1 MKKSLFK
8 KISLFCS
15 MLVAASCFTVFGTA
29 CGDDEKTGGA
39 RLKVG
44 LMSDPHCI
52 TTTSWNGSLVK
63 TFNYFKEQDV
73 DAIVIAGDIT
83 DIANTANYA
92 VYNKAVSDVFGKNK
106 PEMILSM
113 GNHDFWTVK
122 HSVQA
127 PKQQVY
133 DLFEDEVG
141 QTVNYHTE
149 VNGFHFIALSP
160 DTHSNNFNSSI
171 EWLEGELAEAAADA
185 PDNPIFV
192 VAHANA
198 ASTVPGGTSA
208 ELGEALENYPQA
220 VLFSGHTHYA
230 VQDERTIYQE
240 NFTSIDLG
248 ASSYYTIVD
257 RNYENQPSTQGQL
270 NMFARLLTVK
280 GNQMEIKRVS
290 VETGATEKQPYT
302 FKLPLKKEEFTYT
315 SARVD
320 AAVAPTFAAGAA
332 ITVSPAAIAGAIK
345 LTFPSASCPTDMV
358 YAYRVRIIEQGASLP
373 LVNKYYATD
382 FYKGVASIET
392 TNEYT
397 IKGLE
402 VGKTY
407 EISITARE
415 SFGKFTE
422 TPLTVTYTVP
432 AV

>member
-1 MKKSLFK
+1 MKKLKAFSLFF
-8 KISLFCS
+8 SAL
-15 MLVAASCFTVFGTA
+15 MVASCFAAFGAA
-29 CGDDEKTGGA
+29 CGEDNGKDGA

-52 TTTSWNGSLVK
+52 TTTSWNGSFVK
-63 TFNYFKEQDV
+63 TLTYFKEQEV

-92 VYNKAVSDVFGKNK
+92 VYNKAVSDVYGNDA
-106 PEMILSM
+106 PEMILTM

-160 DTHSNNFNSSI
+160 DTHSLNFHSSI
-171 EWLEGELAEAAADA
+171 DWLEEQLAEAAADA
-185 PDNPIFV
+185 PDNPIFI
-192 VAHANA
+192 VAHTNA
-198 ASTVPGGTSA
+198 AGTTPGATSA

-220 VLFSGHTHYA
+220 VVFSGHTHYA

-257 RNYENQPSTQGQL
+257 RNYENKPSTQGQM
-270 NMFARLLTVK
+270 NMFARLLTVN
-280 GNQMEIKRVS
+280 GNEMEIKRVH
-290 VETGATEKQPYT
+290 VGTGETEKQPYT

-315 SARVD
+315 SAR
-320 AAVAPTFAAGAA
+320 AENAVAPTFAEGAS
-332 ITVSPAAIAGAIK
+332 ITVTATTVAGAIK
-345 LTFPSASCPTDMV
+345 LSFPAASCPTDMV
-358 YAYRVRIIEQGASLP
+358 YAYRVRIAEQGATLP
-373 LVNKYYATD
+373 IVNKFYATD
-382 FYKGVASIET
+382 FYKGVASIKQ

-397 IKGLE
+397 ITGLE

-422 TPLTVTYTVP
+422 TPLTATYTVP
-432 AV
+432 AL